1 MIPMIPMADTLM
13 IAALFGCICYA
24 VYLHRRMRG
33 LKVAL
38 EGLRPALDSF
48 SDAVERTE
56 GSVQSLRS
64 VADHISSDARRKTGG
79 WRAGLD
85 ATSRSAGAA
94 ATVRIPA
101 KQDLIRSFFEDAK
114 RSEA

>member
-48 SDAVERTE
+48 SDAV
-56 GSVQSLRS
+56 
-64 VADHISSDARRKTGG
+64 
-79 WRAGLD
+79 
-85 ATSRSAGAA
+85 
-94 ATVRIPA
+94 
-101 KQDLIRSFFEDAK
+101 
-114 RSEA
+114 